1 MISKKKFGTTVTAF
15 GVAAGML
22 LSSAAPAHAEET
34 AKTVQET
41 QKEQADAPS
50 TQSETENENAEK
62 TIALAEETEKP
73 GEETAASSDE
83 TAASTEDPETPDPA
97 EDPTPSE
104 TPEDPTPSETPEPT
118 PSETPTPTP
127 SETPEPSVTPEPSE
141 TPTPTPSETPAPTET
156 PVPTETP
163 TPTPTETPKSDET
176 QADDWIQT
184 IDYGKYISAMK
195 KDLRAGFAQIDK
207 TYAYAKVDTKLN
219 VRESGSTSAR
229 IVGTLP
235 AKALCFVIA
244 DADQEWVYIESG
256 DVRGFV
262 RTDYLQQGKESLEY
276 VTSTGEDQMKLADQ
290 IIDPS
295 ENEAFNYKKETVYE
309 VKTSTGNGIITF
321 AKQFVGRPYVW
332 GGNSLTDG
340 IDCSHFV
347 WQILTRCGAY
357 DGEYTTSDGWRSLGT
372 EVTSLD
378 EARTGDVICYNGH
391 VALYDGEGK
400 IVEALNENAGIT
412 CNRPVDCDTILTIRR
427 FAADDEIGGTN
438 AEKIWNYFLMH
449 GFTKEGAAGIMG
461 NIANE
466 ASTDLNPTLIEYGS
480 TSRTSLSGEQYTNQF
495 VGRPYVWGGNSLT
508 DGIDC
513 SHFVWQILTR
523 CGAYDGEYTTSDGWR
538 SLGTEVTSLD
548 EARTGDVICY
558 NGHVALYDG
567 EGKIVEA
574 LNENAG
580 ITCNRPV
587 DCDTILTI
595 RRFAA
600 DDEIGGTNAEKIWNY
615 FLMHGF
621 TKEGAAGIMGNIAN
635 EASTDLNPTLIEYG
649 STSRTSLSGEQ
660 YTNLVDAG
668 IISRDEVI
676 RSARFGL
683 YSGGRYG
690 YGLCGFTDPTIKE
703 YLCRYTIDLGKSLG
717 SLSGQLDS
725 LLAYLND
732 YNPNLLDRL
741 KNAED
746 VDTAATSFMRE
757 YEKCANQGTQQ
768 KLRTTAAEQ
777 IYNVMESYD
786 SPVDVE

>member
-1 MISKKKFGTTVTAF
+1 MISFLVYLQKKRPDFTGTIRFCDFIRTASKAENGRQKSTNSREESKTYMISKKKFGTTVTAF

-22 LSSAAPAHAEET
+22 LGSAAPAHAEET

-41 QKEQADAPS
+41 QKDQADAPAM
-50 TQSETENENAEK
+50 QSETENGNTEEAVVTAVE
-62 TIALAEETEKP
+62 TQETETPAEEP
-73 GEETAASSDE
+73 SVPSQDE
-83 TAASTEDPETPDPA
+83 NAASTEEPEVPETPEPT
-97 EDPTPSE
+97 EDPNPTE
-104 TPEDPTPSETPEPT
+104 TPEDPNPGEMPEPSPSETPEPT
-118 PSETPTPTP
+118 PG
-127 SETPEPSVTPEPSE
+127 ETPEPSVTPSPSE
-141 TPTPTPSETPAPTET
+141 TPTPAPSETPEPTET
-156 PVPTETP
+156 PVPTEMP
-163 TPTPTETPKSDET
+163 APAPTETPKNDET

-184 IDYGKYISAMK
+184 IDYGKYISSMK
-195 KDLRAGFAQIDK
+195 KDLRAGFAQVDK
-207 TYAYAKVDTKLN
+207 AYAYAKVDTRLN

-256 DVRGFV
+256 DIRGFV
-262 RTDYLQQGKESLEY
+262 RTDYLQQGKEALEY
-276 VTSTGEDQMKLADQ
+276 VTGTGEDQMKLADQ
-290 IIDPS
+290 VIDPS
-295 ENEAFNYKKETVYE
+295 ENEAFPYKKETVYE

-357 DGEYTTSDGWRSLGT
+357 DGEYTTSGGWRSLGT
-372 EVTSLD
+372 EVASLD
-378 EARTGDVICYNGH
+378 EACAGDVICYNGH

-412 CNRPVDCDTILTIRR
+412 CDRPVDCDTILTIRR

-466 ASTDLNPTLIEYGS
+466 ASTDLNPTLLEYGS
-480 TSRTSLSGEQYTNQF
+480 TSRTSLS
-495 VGRPYVWGGNSLT
+495 
-508 DGIDC
+508 
-513 SHFVWQILTR
+513 
-523 CGAYDGEYTTSDGWR
+523 A
-538 SLGTEVTSLD
+538 
-548 EARTGDVICY
+548 
-558 NGHVALYDG
+558 
-567 EGKIVEA
+567 
-574 LNENAG
+574 
-580 ITCNRPV
+580 
-587 DCDTILTI
+587 
-595 RRFAA
+595 
-600 DDEIGGTNAEKIWNY
+600 
-615 FLMHGF
+615 
-621 TKEGAAGIMGNIAN
+621 
-635 EASTDLNPTLIEYG
+635 
-649 STSRTSLSGEQ
+649 EQ

-676 RSARFGL
+676 RSSRFGL

-725 LLAYLND
+725 LMAYLSD

-746 VDTAATSFMRE
+746 VDTAATAFMRE
-757 YEKCANQGTQQ
+757 YEKCANQSTQQ

>member
-1 MISKKKFGTTVTAF
+1 MKTNDIIFGLSSKKEARLYRNDTFCDFIRTASKAENGRQKSTNSREESKTYMISKKKFGTTVTAL

-22 LSSAAPAHAEET
+22 LGSAAPAHAEET

-41 QKEQADAPS
+41 QKDQADAPV
-50 TQSETENENAEK
+50 TQSETENGNTEEAVVPAVE
-62 TIALAEETEKP
+62 TQETETPAEEP
-73 GEETAASSDE
+73 SVPSQDE
-83 TAASTEDPETPDPA
+83 NAASTEEPEVPETPEPA
-97 EDPTPSE
+97 EDPNPTETPGDPNPGE
-104 TPEDPTPSETPEPT
+104 TPEPSPSETPEPT
-118 PSETPTPTP
+118 PG
-127 SETPEPSVTPEPSE
+127 ETPEPSVTPSPSE
-141 TPTPTPSETPAPTET
+141 TPTPAPSETPEPTET

-163 TPTPTETPKSDET
+163 APAPTETPKNDET

-184 IDYGKYISAMK
+184 IDYGKYISSMK
-195 KDLRAGFAQIDK
+195 KDLRAGFAQVDK
-207 TYAYAKVDTKLN
+207 AYAYAKVDTRLN

-262 RTDYLQQGKESLEY
+262 RTDYLQQGKEALEY
-276 VTSTGEDQMKLADQ
+276 VTGTGEDQMKLADQ
-290 IIDPS
+290 VIDPS
-295 ENEAFNYKKETVYE
+295 ENEAFPYKKETVYE

-357 DGEYTTSDGWRSLGT
+357 DGEYTTSGGWRSLGT
-372 EVTSLD
+372 EVASLD
-378 EARTGDVICYNGH
+378 EARAGDVICYNGH

-412 CNRPVDCDTILTIRR
+412 CDRPVDCDTILTIRR

-466 ASTDLNPTLIEYGS
+466 ASTDLNPTL
-480 TSRTSLSGEQYTNQF
+480 L
-495 VGRPYVWGGNSLT
+495 
-508 DGIDC
+508 
-513 SHFVWQILTR
+513 
-523 CGAYDGEYTTSDGWR
+523 
-538 SLGTEVTSLD
+538 
-548 EARTGDVICY
+548 
-558 NGHVALYDG
+558 
-567 EGKIVEA
+567 
-574 LNENAG
+574 
-580 ITCNRPV
+580 
-587 DCDTILTI
+587 
-595 RRFAA
+595 
-600 DDEIGGTNAEKIWNY
+600 
-615 FLMHGF
+615 
-621 TKEGAAGIMGNIAN
+621 
-635 EASTDLNPTLIEYG
+635 EYG

-676 RSARFGL
+676 RSSRFGL

-725 LLAYLND
+725 LMAYLSD

-746 VDTAATSFMRE
+746 VDTAATAFMRE
-757 YEKCANQGTQQ
+757 YEKCANQSTQQ

-777 IYNVMESYD
+777 IYNVMELYD

>member
-1 MISKKKFGTTVTAF
+1 MISFLDYLQKKRPDFTGTIHFCDFIRTASKAENGRQKSTNSREESKTYMISKKKFGTTVTAF

-22 LSSAAPAHAEET
+22 LGSAAPAHAEET

-41 QKEQADAPS
+41 QKDQADAPA
-50 TQSETENENAEK
+50 TQSETENGNTEEAVVPAVE
-62 TIALAEETEKP
+62 TQETETPAEEP
-73 GEETAASSDE
+73 SVPSQDE
-83 TAASTEDPETPDPA
+83 NAASTEEPEVPETPEPT
-97 EDPTPSE
+97 EDPTPTE
-104 TPEDPTPSETPEPT
+104 TPEDPNPGEMPEPSPSETPEPT
-118 PSETPTPTP
+118 PG
-127 SETPEPSVTPEPSE
+127 ETPEPSVTPSPSE
-141 TPTPTPSETPAPTET
+141 TPTPAPSETPEPTET

-163 TPTPTETPKSDET
+163 APAPTETPKNDET

-184 IDYGKYISAMK
+184 IDYGKYISSMK
-195 KDLRAGFAQIDK
+195 KDLRAGFAQVDK
-207 TYAYAKVDTKLN
+207 AYAYAKVDTRLN

-262 RTDYLQQGKESLEY
+262 RTDYLQQGKEALEY
-276 VTSTGEDQMKLADQ
+276 VTGTGEDQMKLADQ
-290 IIDPS
+290 VIDPS
-295 ENEAFNYKKETVYE
+295 ENEAFPYKKETVYE

-357 DGEYTTSDGWRSLGT
+357 DGEYTTSGGWRSLGT
-372 EVTSLD
+372 EVASLD
-378 EARTGDVICYNGH
+378 EARAGDVICYNGH

-412 CNRPVDCDTILTIRR
+412 CDRPVDCDTILTIRR
-427 FAADDEIGGTN
+427 FVADDEIGETN

-466 ASTDLNPTLIEYGS
+466 ASTDLNPTL
-480 TSRTSLSGEQYTNQF
+480 L
-495 VGRPYVWGGNSLT
+495 
-508 DGIDC
+508 
-513 SHFVWQILTR
+513 
-523 CGAYDGEYTTSDGWR
+523 
-538 SLGTEVTSLD
+538 
-548 EARTGDVICY
+548 
-558 NGHVALYDG
+558 
-567 EGKIVEA
+567 
-574 LNENAG
+574 
-580 ITCNRPV
+580 
-587 DCDTILTI
+587 
-595 RRFAA
+595 
-600 DDEIGGTNAEKIWNY
+600 
-615 FLMHGF
+615 
-621 TKEGAAGIMGNIAN
+621 
-635 EASTDLNPTLIEYG
+635 EYG

-676 RSARFGL
+676 RSSRFGL

-725 LLAYLND
+725 LMAYLSD

-746 VDTAATSFMRE
+746 VDTAATAFMRE
-757 YEKCANQGTQQ
+757 YEKCANQSTQQ

>member
-22 LSSAAPAHAEET
+22 LGSAAPAHAEET

-41 QKEQADAPS
+41 QKDQADAPA
-50 TQSETENENAEK
+50 TQSETENGNTEEAVVPAVE
-62 TIALAEETEKP
+62 TQETETPAEEP
-73 GEETAASSDE
+73 SVPSQDE
-83 TAASTEDPETPDPA
+83 NAASTEEPEVPETPEPT
-97 EDPTPSE
+97 EDPTPTE
-104 TPEDPTPSETPEPT
+104 TPEDPNPGEMPEPSPSETPEPT
-118 PSETPTPTP
+118 PG
-127 SETPEPSVTPEPSE
+127 ETPEPSVTPSPSE
-141 TPTPTPSETPAPTET
+141 TPTPAPSETPEPTET

-163 TPTPTETPKSDET
+163 APAPTETPKNDET

-184 IDYGKYISAMK
+184 IDYGKYISSMK
-195 KDLRAGFAQIDK
+195 KDLRAGFAQVDK
-207 TYAYAKVDTKLN
+207 AYAYAKVDTRLN

-262 RTDYLQQGKESLEY
+262 RTDYLQQGKEALEY
-276 VTSTGEDQMKLADQ
+276 VTGTGEDQMKLADQ
-290 IIDPS
+290 VIDPS
-295 ENEAFNYKKETVYE
+295 ENEAFPYKKETVYE

-357 DGEYTTSDGWRSLGT
+357 DGEYTISGGWRSLGT
-372 EVTSLD
+372 EVASLD
-378 EARTGDVICYNGH
+378 EARAGDVICYNGH

-412 CNRPVDCDTILTIRR
+412 CDRPVDCDTILTIRR

-466 ASTDLNPTLIEYGS
+466 ASTDLNPTL
-480 TSRTSLSGEQYTNQF
+480 L
-495 VGRPYVWGGNSLT
+495 
-508 DGIDC
+508 
-513 SHFVWQILTR
+513 
-523 CGAYDGEYTTSDGWR
+523 
-538 SLGTEVTSLD
+538 
-548 EARTGDVICY
+548 
-558 NGHVALYDG
+558 
-567 EGKIVEA
+567 
-574 LNENAG
+574 
-580 ITCNRPV
+580 
-587 DCDTILTI
+587 
-595 RRFAA
+595 
-600 DDEIGGTNAEKIWNY
+600 
-615 FLMHGF
+615 
-621 TKEGAAGIMGNIAN
+621 
-635 EASTDLNPTLIEYG
+635 EYG

-676 RSARFGL
+676 RSSRFGL

-725 LLAYLND
+725 LMAYLSD

-746 VDTAATSFMRE
+746 VDTAATAFMRE
-757 YEKCANQGTQQ
+757 YEKCANQSTQQ

-777 IYNVMESYD
+777 IYNVMELYD

>member
-1 MISKKKFGTTVTAF
+1 MKTNDIIFGLSSKKEARLYRNDTFCDFIRTASKAENGRQKSTNSREESKTYMISKKKFGTTVTAF

-22 LSSAAPAHAEET
+22 LGSAAPAHAEET

-41 QKEQADAPS
+41 QKDQADAPA
-50 TQSETENENAEK
+50 TQSETENGNTEEAVVTAVE
-62 TIALAEETEKP
+62 TQETETPAEEP
-73 GEETAASSDE
+73 SVPSQDE
-83 TAASTEDPETPDPA
+83 NAASTEEPEVPETPEPT
-97 EDPTPSE
+97 EDPNPTE
-104 TPEDPTPSETPEPT
+104 TPEDSNPGEMPEPSPSETPEPT
-118 PSETPTPTP
+118 PG
-127 SETPEPSVTPEPSE
+127 ETPEPSVTPSPSE
-141 TPTPTPSETPAPTET
+141 TPTPAPSENPEPTET

-163 TPTPTETPKSDET
+163 APAPTETPKNDET

-184 IDYGKYISAMK
+184 IDYGKYISSMK
-195 KDLRAGFAQIDK
+195 KDLRAGFAQVDK
-207 TYAYAKVDTKLN
+207 AYAYAKVDTRLN
-219 VRESGSTSAR
+219 VRENGSTSAR

-262 RTDYLQQGKESLEY
+262 RTDYLQQGKEALEY
-276 VTSTGEDQMKLADQ
+276 VTGTGEDQMKLADQ
-290 IIDPS
+290 VIDPS
-295 ENEAFNYKKETVYE
+295 ENEAFPYKKETVYE

-357 DGEYTTSDGWRSLGT
+357 DGEYTTSGGWRSLGT
-372 EVTSLD
+372 EVASLD
-378 EARTGDVICYNGH
+378 EARAGDVICYNGH

-412 CNRPVDCDTILTIRR
+412 CDRPVDCDTILTIRR
-427 FAADDEIGGTN
+427 FAADDEIGETN

-466 ASTDLNPTLIEYGS
+466 ASTDLNPTL
-480 TSRTSLSGEQYTNQF
+480 L
-495 VGRPYVWGGNSLT
+495 
-508 DGIDC
+508 
-513 SHFVWQILTR
+513 
-523 CGAYDGEYTTSDGWR
+523 
-538 SLGTEVTSLD
+538 
-548 EARTGDVICY
+548 
-558 NGHVALYDG
+558 
-567 EGKIVEA
+567 
-574 LNENAG
+574 
-580 ITCNRPV
+580 
-587 DCDTILTI
+587 
-595 RRFAA
+595 
-600 DDEIGGTNAEKIWNY
+600 
-615 FLMHGF
+615 
-621 TKEGAAGIMGNIAN
+621 
-635 EASTDLNPTLIEYG
+635 EYG

-676 RSARFGL
+676 RSSRFGL

-725 LLAYLND
+725 LMAYLSD

-746 VDTAATSFMRE
+746 VDTAATAFMRE
-757 YEKCANQGTQQ
+757 YEKCANQSTQQ

>member
-22 LSSAAPAHAEET
+22 LGSAAPAHAEET

-41 QKEQADAPS
+41 QKDQADAPA
-50 TQSETENENAEK
+50 TQSETENGNTEEAVVPAVE
-62 TIALAEETEKP
+62 TQETETPAEEP
-73 GEETAASSDE
+73 SVPSQDE
-83 TAASTEDPETPDPA
+83 NAASTEEPEVPETPEPT
-97 EDPTPSE
+97 EDPTPTE
-104 TPEDPTPSETPEPT
+104 TPEDPNPGEMPEPSPSETPEPT
-118 PSETPTPTP
+118 PG
-127 SETPEPSVTPEPSE
+127 ETPEPSVTPSPSE
-141 TPTPTPSETPAPTET
+141 TPTPAPSETPEPTETPAPAPTET
-156 PVPTETP
+156 P
-163 TPTPTETPKSDET
+163 KNDET

-184 IDYGKYISAMK
+184 IDYGKYISSMK
-195 KDLRAGFAQIDK
+195 KDLRAGFAQVDK
-207 TYAYAKVDTKLN
+207 AYAYAKVDTRLN
-219 VRESGSTSAR
+219 VLESGSTSAR

-262 RTDYLQQGKESLEY
+262 RTDYLQQGKEALEY
-276 VTSTGEDQMKLADQ
+276 VTGTGEDQMKLADQ
-290 IIDPS
+290 VIDPS
-295 ENEAFNYKKETVYE
+295 ENEAFPYKKETVYE

-357 DGEYTTSDGWRSLGT
+357 DGEYTTSGGWRSLGT
-372 EVTSLD
+372 EVASLD
-378 EARTGDVICYNGH
+378 EACAGDVICYNGH

-412 CNRPVDCDTILTIRR
+412 CDRPVDCDTILTIRR

-466 ASTDLNPTLIEYGS
+466 ASTDLNPTL
-480 TSRTSLSGEQYTNQF
+480 L
-495 VGRPYVWGGNSLT
+495 
-508 DGIDC
+508 
-513 SHFVWQILTR
+513 
-523 CGAYDGEYTTSDGWR
+523 
-538 SLGTEVTSLD
+538 
-548 EARTGDVICY
+548 
-558 NGHVALYDG
+558 
-567 EGKIVEA
+567 
-574 LNENAG
+574 
-580 ITCNRPV
+580 
-587 DCDTILTI
+587 
-595 RRFAA
+595 
-600 DDEIGGTNAEKIWNY
+600 
-615 FLMHGF
+615 
-621 TKEGAAGIMGNIAN
+621 
-635 EASTDLNPTLIEYG
+635 EYG

-676 RSARFGL
+676 RSSRFGL

-725 LLAYLND
+725 LMAYLSD

-746 VDTAATSFMRE
+746 VDTAATAFMRE
-757 YEKCANQGTQQ
+757 YEKCANQSTQQ